1 MIALA
6 ALLAALQSPPVR
18 PDGAPLVDGKPWFPV
33 GIYHVSWVD
42 DRMGEPLRRDLA
54 EIARAGF
61 DSVLCT
67 VDLRE
72 DTRET
77 LDAARRLGLRL
88 IPEVNAKHLEKVAA
102 RDKDHPAVVGW
113 IVGDDV
119 TGELK
124 PEELRRRIE
133 RVRAAA
139 PGKLLYAS
147 AYNSGEA
154 WLGETPAEAF
164 LQTGLDAVGMQNYPI
179 PWDPVHGRHGGF
191 DFAPG
196 PHAGGNHRARVFWG
210 MKRTVDK
217 ARRAGSHAVLA
228 NLQCFRWNRKGSQ
241 WRWPTPSELSNMT
254 YQALAAGVNGVLY
267 YTFYDGSAATNG
279 GSHAVER
286 PELWAEASR
295 LAGELR
301 ALAPA
306 FLDGARST
314 WPREEDAAARVVH
327 AAWKLADRTLVI
339 AASVSGEAQEVALP
353 LPGGVL
359 GRVEA
364 AFAGRPATLSLTNG
378 RLSGRLAA
386 EGVQV
391 LWIRE

>member
-6 ALLAALQSPPVR
+6 ALLAALQSGPVR
-18 PDGAPLVDGKPWFPV
+18 PDGAVVVDGKPWFPV
-33 GIYHVSWVD
+33 GIYHVSWVGE
-42 DRMGEPLRRDLA
+42 RMGEPLRRDLA

-61 DSVLCT
+61 DAVLCT

-72 DTRET
+72 DTLET

-88 IPEVNAKHLEKVAA
+88 IPEVHAKHLEKVAS
-102 RDKDHPAVVGW
+102 RDRDHPAVVGW

-119 TGELK
+119 TGLVK
-124 PEELRRRIE
+124 PDELRRRIE

-139 PGKLLYAS
+139 PGKLTYAS

-154 WLGETPAEAF
+154 WLAETPVEAF
-164 LQTGLDAVGMQNYPI
+164 LPAGLDAIGMQNYPI
-179 PWDPVHGRHGGF
+179 PWDAVHGQHGGF
-191 DFAPG
+191 DYAPG
-196 PHAGGNHRARVFWG
+196 PHAGGNYRARVFWG

-228 NLQCFRWNRKGSQ
+228 NLQCFRWNRKGPH

-267 YTFYDGSAATNG
+267 YAYYDGTAATNG
-279 GSHAVER
+279 GSYALER
-286 PELWAEASR
+286 PELWAEAAR
-295 LAGELR
+295 LAGEMR
-301 ALAPA
+301 SLAPA
-306 FLDGARST
+306 FLNGVRST
-314 WPREEDAAARVVH
+314 WPRDEDPAARTVH
-327 AAWKLADRTLVI
+327 GAWSLPGRTLVV
-339 AASVSGEAQEVALP
+339 AASVSGEEQEVALP
-353 LPGGVL
+353 LPEGVS

-364 AFAGRPATLSLTNG
+364 AFAARPAALSL
-378 RLSGRLAA
+378 RDGRLAGRLPA